1 MKNVFCRKMFYCQ
14 KDSFAKEVTLPYRV
28 SEFSLSGKFLQF
40 ETEVVSCTPVT
51 RKVDVRG
58 KKVSISGC
66 EVVCRDTVL
75 FPEGGGQNSDTG
87 AINSAAVVSVT
98 RRGATAVH
106 LLDTSQDWAP
116 GTRVTQV
123 TTVSACHVSS
133 HV

>member
-1 MKNVFCRKMFYCQ
+1 M
-14 KDSFAKEVTLPYRV
+14 
-28 SEFSLSGKFLQF
+28 
-40 ETEVVSCTPVT
+40 
-51 RKVDVRG
+51 
-58 KKVSISGC
+58 SISGC

-106 LLDTSQDWAP
+106 LLDTRQDWAP

-123 TTVSACHVSS
+123 MTVSVCHVSRVRCHAS
-133 HV
+133 

>member
-1 MKNVFCRKMFYCQ
+1 M
-14 KDSFAKEVTLPYRV
+14 
-28 SEFSLSGKFLQF
+28 
-40 ETEVVSCTPVT
+40 VSCTPVT
-51 RKVDVRG
+51 RMVDVRG

-98 RRGATAVH
+98 RRGAAAVH

>member
-1 MKNVFCRKMFYCQ
+1 M
-14 KDSFAKEVTLPYRV
+14 
-28 SEFSLSGKFLQF
+28 
-40 ETEVVSCTPVT
+40 SCTPVT
-51 RKVDVRG
+51 RKLDVRG

-106 LLDTSQDWAP
+106 LLDTRQDWAP

-123 TTVSACHVSS
+123 TTVSVCHVSR
-133 HV
+133 VTCDAA